1 MSATDEAIVIRIP
14 DAFSVVLNKGR
25 VHGIK
30 RGMKFNIYIEG
41 EEIID
46 PASRKSLGKLKIVKA
61 TVTVTDVQENFSI
74 AKHLEKEIPS
84 SVSDIIDT
92 LSAGREVA
100 QKLPVNEG
108 DIKPL
113 YSPKD
118 LKIKVGDKAERVI
131 D

>member
-30 RGMKFNIYIEG
+30 RGIKFNVYIEG

-46 PASRKSLGKLKIVKA
+46 LTSRKSLGKLKIVKA

-74 AKHLEKEIPS
+74 AKHLEMVMPS
-84 SVSDIIDT
+84 SVSDIIET
-92 LSAGREVA
+92 LSVGREVA